1 MERRTRKPVT
11 NEANPKD
18 HIGRAPRA
26 VKDDKHKGRMPK
38 APKKPPTPS
47 KRRIAVPGGNKK

>member
-18 HIGRAPRA
+18 HIGRGTRK
-26 VKDDKHKGRMPK
+26 VSDEKSKGKVAKNPARQPSMK
-38 APKKPPTPS
+38 RTRKIETPGKS
-47 KRRIAVPGGNKK
+47 K